1 MESANTSARRLT
13 PACIAI
19 VLTTAAVTA
28 AVTWIA
34 FVPRPNES
42 PVMPVALAHKD
53 LAECLAQ
60 TLKQA
65 PSLNSTSAGEP
76 DSSTLTILADEPGNA
91 TRVIYEGRTRLSF
104 IVTITA
110 RGEGESAARLTTIPT
125 ASPVAAVEKAVGDC
139 ARKN

>member
-13 PACIAI
+13 PACIAV
-19 VLTTAAVTA
+19 VLTTAAITA

-34 FVPRPNES
+34 FVPRSNES

-60 TLKQA
+60 TLKLA
-65 PSLNSTSAGEP
+65 PGLDGSGTGEP
-76 DSSTLTILADEPGNA
+76 NGTTLTILADEPANA
-91 TRVIYEGRTRLSF
+91 TRVIYEGKTRLSF

-110 RGEGESAARLTTIPT
+110 RGDGESAAPLTTIPMVNPLAT
-125 ASPVAAVEKAVGDC
+125 VEKAVGDC